1 MFLPRLNIF
10 ALGQSSKHL
19 YVAAKCRCG
28 VDFTRLMGFQ
38 LVRYMSSKAPVPLMG
53 LGKGIQL
60 LYVR

>member
-19 YVAAKCRCG
+19 YVAAKCRCD

-53 LGKGIQL
+53 LGKGI
-60 LYVR
+60 